1 MLISHTPISD
11 GLKAS
16 SGCEM
21 GSLWGVF
28 MGFKA
33 AGDFTGL
40 GVPGTPGAL
49 LLFDPKSFERPKGA
63 PVLGMGGW
71 AAWKD
76 WHYATRQLY
85 SLQLRATLS
94 NVKETPETAIP

>member
-1 MLISHTPISD
+1 
-11 GLKAS
+11 
-16 SGCEM
+16 M

-71 AAWKD
+71 AGFCGEPVGNPGSSAERNDGSANLVSKLLFDRKD
-76 WHYATRQLY
+76 A
-85 SLQLRATLS
+85 S
-94 NVKETPETAIP
+94 